1 MFNFQLSFTD
11 PVDELVRGVRHVV
24 VDDVLDV
31 GNVET
36 AGRHGGGHQD
46 LEPALGEVCEGLL
59 PLPLGAVAVDAGRG
73 HVLGRQVGGQVVS
86 AGFLL

>member
-1 MFNFQLSFTD
+1 MN
-11 PVDELVRGVRHVV
+11 ELVCRVRHVV

-31 GNVET
+31 GNVEP

-73 HVLGRQVGGQVVS
+73 HVLCRQVGGQVVS
-86 AGFLL
+86 AGFLLQRKH

>member
-1 MFNFQLSFTD
+1 MN
-11 PVDELVRGVRHVV
+11 VLVHLVGHVV

-31 GNVET
+31 GNVEP

-46 LEPALGEVCEGLL
+46 FKPALGEVCEGLL
-59 PLPLGAVAVDAGRG
+59 PLPLGAVAVDAGGG
-73 HVLGRQVGGQVVS
+73 HVLCRQVSGQVVS